1 MAFKFAKRM
10 ERMQSSEI
18 RELLKL
24 TQKPEI
30 ISFAGGLPA
39 PELFPV
45 EELAKIAADVLEK
58 EGKQLLQYAT
68 TEGRITLRE
77 KIADRMLAK
86 YRARVS
92 PDEILI
98 TTGSQQCLDFA
109 GKLLL
114 DPGDVVLCESPSYL
128 GALNAF
134 NAYEP
139 TFIEVPT
146 DNGGLI
152 PEELDKILETTDR

>member
-1 MAFKFAKRM
+1 MSYKFAKRM

-24 TQKPEI
+24 TQQPDI

-39 PELFPV
+39 PELFPL
-45 EELAKIAADVLEK
+45 EEIAKISHDLVLK
-58 EGKQLLQYAT
+58 EGKQLLQYAP
-68 TEGRITLRE
+68 TEGRPSLRQ
-77 KIADRMLAK
+77 KIADRMKAK
-86 YRARVS
+86 YNTSVTA
-92 PDEILI
+92 DEILI

-109 GKLLL
+109 GKLFL

-139 TFIEVPT
+139 VFKEVPT
-146 DNGGLI
+146 DKSKFL
-152 PEELDKILETTDR
+152 